1 MRPLLGMCY
10 CLQFIGHQII
20 FFLFSIPLKGSATPP
35 EVEVQPEGVKPY
47 SGFELC
53 VVSTLRCAVL
63 YAVNCTLYT
72 ALFTLHTTHSRLHTI
87 HSRLH
92 TSHCRVGKA
101 IIREVQHLAWGKLP
115 SIVKTRQGSA
125 VGNSPPCADCNTWQN
140 ATLCQPI
147 RQKLHKDPPTPCV
160 HSWAS

>member
-10 CLQFIGHQII
+10 CLQFIGHQIM
-20 FFLFSIPLKGSATPP
+20 FLFSSRLKGSATLP
-35 EVEVQPEGVKPY
+35 EVQPEGVKPY
-47 SGFELC
+47 SGFELG

-72 ALFTLHTTHSRLHTI
+72 ALFTLHTT

-115 SIVKTRQGSA
+115 SIVKTRQGSP